1 MNKVVAVLGI
11 IVLLT
16 LAMLFFCIGF
26 FTGSTVTPGTITEA
40 ISSEIKKDASD
51 NMSKEAIAQKLGDL
65 GDVKSAKISDKIMG
79 ILAAAGYTVE
89 NFSEIVKSK
98 TSNVGKFSSKKKL
111 NDGGHLTV
119 DSLLREMAISHDTKD
134 DCSYEK
140 TMKEIQEQSPVTE
153 QPLQGKKVVFI
164 GYFKNAIAGQI
175 QKLLTGKG
183 YKTHVEM
190 SNDGHESFVFCGPFK
205 RDETANKL
213 LKWLQAHDF
222 SEARVV
228 SISKEAIEETLYD
241 AMNDGTGLP
250 ENEENI
256 PTPSA
261 TVGTTVGAANVGA
274 MTDAVP
280 ANTSVGVGTAN
291 ITGNTAAATAAV
303 NPIPASVVTP
313 AQANL
318 TTSTVVPASPAAIT
332 LPTTP
337 VAGTATSFNP
347 AATAPVQ
354 QTR

>member
-119 DSLLREMAISHDTKD
+119 DSLLREMAISHDPKD

-140 TMKEIQEQSPVTE
+140 TMKEIQKQPPVTK

-164 GYFKNAIAGQI
+164 GYFKNVIAGQI

-250 ENEENI
+250 ENDENA

-261 TVGTTVGAANVGA
+261 ARIGTV
-274 MTDAVP
+274 
-280 ANTSVGVGTAN
+280 ANTAGSTAV
-291 ITGNTAAATAAV
+291 TAVA
-303 NPIPASVVTP
+303 NPIPATVIAP

-318 TTSTVVPASPAAIT
+318 TTPTAAPTSPAAIT

-337 VAGTATSFNP
+337 VVGAARTFNP
-347 AATAPVQ
+347 AATAPIQ
-354 QTR
+354 QAR

>member
-40 ISSEIKKDASD
+40 ISSEIKKDAGD

-250 ENEENI
+250 ENDENA
-256 PTPSA
+256 PTSSA
-261 TVGTTVGAANVGA
+261 ATTGVAVGGANTGA
-274 MTDAVP
+274 MTGVAP
-280 ANTSVGVGTAN
+280 ANTTIGMGT
-291 ITGNTAAATAAV
+291 TGNMTTTAHNSAV
-303 NPIPASVVTP
+303 TSSTIANPALTQPAV
-313 AQANL
+313 
-318 TTSTVVPASPAAIT
+318 TTSPFPTTIT

-337 VAGTATSFNP
+337 TVGTVVPPSPT
-347 AATAPVQ
+347 TTTTTIQ
-354 QTR
+354 QIR